1 MKRQFSAGFVIFYEK
16 DGEIQYL
23 LLHYPGGHWGFPK
36 GKIEQG
42 EDKVQTALREL
53 KEETGIE
60 TADILQDFE
69 AKIEYFFRV
78 KKELYFKEVIFLL
91 AQVTTQKIAL
101 SHEHQAYEWLDY
113 EKAYER
119 LTYQNSKD
127 VLKYA
132 HKFLKKEL
140 I

>member
-1 MKRQFSAGFVIFYEK
+1 MKRQFSAGLVIFYEN
-16 DGEIQYL
+16 GEKIQYL

-42 EDKVQTALREL
+42 EDKEQTALREL

-60 TADILQDFE
+60 TAEILPDFE

-78 KKELYFKEVIFLL
+78 KNELYFKEVMFLIGR
-91 AQVTTQKIAL
+91 VDTQNITL

-113 EKAYER
+113 EKAHER

-127 VLKYA
+127 VLKHA
-132 HKFLKKEL
+132 HNFLKKEL
-140 I
+140 N